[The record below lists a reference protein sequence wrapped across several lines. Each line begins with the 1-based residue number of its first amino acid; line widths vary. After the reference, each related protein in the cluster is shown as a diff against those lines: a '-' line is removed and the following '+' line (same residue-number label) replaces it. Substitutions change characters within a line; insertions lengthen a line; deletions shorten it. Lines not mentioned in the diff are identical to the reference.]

1 MQRKR
6 LRRPLTAVIALALA
20 AVALP
25 AHAAFVDDPAQA
37 RGPLDL
43 RRLVANKHDAT
54 APIHLS
60 IVTYGSW
67 RARLLD
73 QDGPNRLFVLFNPYR
88 TEDEAFIGEIMFRDE
103 RLWMRVTRRNGTFIR
118 WIPAHH
124 PTGSIVRVTVPR
136 GLPNPD
142 GHSWLAAKEQF
153 TTAAGD
159 CAETCRDRIPD
170 GGWLK
175 LTPGQ

>member
-1 MQRKR
+1 MQRNM
-6 LRRPLTAVIALALA
+6 LRRSLTAIVALAIA

-25 AHAAFVDDPAQA
+25 AQAAFVDDPAQA

-43 RRLVANKHDAT
+43 KRLVANKHDAT

-60 IVTYGSW
+60 IVTYGTW

-73 QDGPNRLFVLFNPYR
+73 QDGPNRLFVLFNPDR
-88 TEDEAFIGEIMFRDE
+88 AENEQFIGEIMFRDG
-103 RLWMRVTRRNGTFIR
+103 RLWMRVTRRNGTFVR
-118 WIPAHH
+118 WIPANH
-124 PTGSIVRVTVPR
+124 PTGSIVRVTIPR

-142 GHSWLAAKEQF
+142 GHAWLAAREEY
-153 TTAAGD
+153 TTASGE

-175 LTPGQ
+175 LTPGL